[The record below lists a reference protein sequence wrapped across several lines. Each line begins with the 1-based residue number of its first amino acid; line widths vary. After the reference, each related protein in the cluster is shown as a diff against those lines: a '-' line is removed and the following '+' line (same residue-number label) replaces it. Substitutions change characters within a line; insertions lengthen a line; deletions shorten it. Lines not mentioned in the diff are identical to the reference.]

1 MARVLNA
8 LGTLH
13 RCSIAICFDMI
24 DTQEELFIAATYPT
38 RKANIDGSSIHCL
51 FAYATQMDRKVR
63 NIENKKYWAESMS

>member
-1 MARVLNA
+1 
-8 LGTLH
+8 
-13 RCSIAICFDMI
+13 MI